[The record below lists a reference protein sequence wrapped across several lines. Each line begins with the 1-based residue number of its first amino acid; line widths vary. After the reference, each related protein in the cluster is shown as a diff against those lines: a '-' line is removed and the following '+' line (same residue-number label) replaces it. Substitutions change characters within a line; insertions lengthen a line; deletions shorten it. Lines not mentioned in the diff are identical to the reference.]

1 MLGPHLR
8 VMVTTLIPFVQ
19 RKEPRMRA
27 EVIALLQ
34 SLISDDNEK
43 DLKDAIVALDP
54 FPETPAF
61 RELNQVYYRY
71 I

>member
-1 MLGPHLR
+1 
-8 VMVTTLIPFVQ
+8 
-19 RKEPRMRA
+19 MRA